1 MSTVTPW
8 WETLKLRSEVVA
20 SSGSID
26 DVQMSLFRSVYAT
39 GTEQPP
45 YADPRYYGEIT
56 YPSPPLVDLMA
67 KVAVRLGGGNRYT
80 AAPALWRLDQSM
92 GGGKSHGLIGLY
104 HLASD
109 PKQLRE
115 TDIGGKAFS
124 VAQEIAGQPIA
135 EDLGQPQVIVLACD
149 NMTAGKGNPDVD
161 GVATT
166 LHERFL
172 WRLFSGDLA
181 LYKRYQ
187 PYQADKSKIVD
198 ALTAVG
204 RPVLILVDEILDYI
218 RQLSESSNSDL
229 AIRDMAFLRA
239 LLDAVNDVPHVAMV
253 IVMIASEDDS
263 IALDVAGQQ
272 RRAELDDL
280 LIRNGKPATVTAN
293 TDFAAIL
300 RRRLFEGNAPAEV
313 LNATSDLFIRA
324 MAGVWTEKVFAT
336 IPSSSSRSF
345 AEEVARCYPFHP
357 ALMAMAEQEWAKLAG
372 FQKVRSTIQIFAAT
386 AYVLSERTK
395 HGEWVP
401 RLIGVGDLPLSSA
414 VVREAVIGSGLIA
427 DSKTQANYR
436 QIAATDIVSVDDAGG
451 AARVLDVR
459 RDNTLFSQTNP
470 RAAERAA
477 TALFLCSIVGT
488 RSQGKQGATEA
499 ELKAATFVP
508 DATFA
513 LADADAIIANLK
525 DVEAGGL
532 AAVEAIAG
540 RGGLPA
546 RLFLSTRKTLNMLF
560 NSTRSA
566 VSDVDRDR
574 ELAASAERLVT
585 SGAFKQV
592 LFVTAGTPEDDARTS
607 REMIE
612 TVGIDNAR
620 TTRLVVLDPR
630 RFSLL
635 NGGDEETRATIRA
648 AMGLGADKMPVL
660 WASSAIF
667 AIINSTRR
675 RHARGMVTAYLAWLR
690 VSEMNEVHNDPE
702 LLEKAN
708 AERTEAKH
716 NMETAVR
723 RAYQHVAYLDVAP
736 DGQRTDH
743 TLTFEHEN
751 QSALNGTSVWKALVD
766 AAKAFDVGAFDA
778 KALVFNLT
786 DADYN
791 KPLDEVRD
799 LFWNSPRLPLLPN
812 GDTDLKRAIFEAVR
826 SGQLRLVGSDG
837 IERQVSSPDEIGI
850 GQSSL
855 RLEKPLPAEAP
866 AGGQALDAAANNTEI
881 TGGQV
886 VPSPQVDGASL
897 TSAPAESELSF
908 TLMVSLASD
917 EQRENI
923 YRVLSAVAAAIDDGQ
938 VSYSKASMNLVVSS
952 SVGPVLC
959 DLLQR
964 AGITASLKDR

>member
-1 MSTVTPW
+1 MSAVTPW
-8 WETLKLRSEVVA
+8 WETLKLRQEA

-26 DVQMSLFRSVYAT
+26 DVQMSLFRSVYST
-39 GTEQPP
+39 GAERPP

-56 YPSPPLVDLMA
+56 HPSPPLADLMA

-104 HLASD
+104 HLAAHPQELS
-109 PKQLRE
+109 E
-115 TDIGGKAFS
+115 TDIGGKAFAE
-124 VAQEIAGQPIA
+124 AQEIAGQPLA
-135 EDLGQPQVIVLACD
+135 ADLGQPQVVVLACD
-149 NMTAGKGNPDVD
+149 NMTAGKGNPDID

-187 PYQADKSKIVD
+187 PFHADKSKIID

-229 AIRDMAFLRA
+229 AVRDMAFLRA

-263 IALDVAGQQ
+263 IALDASGQQ

-300 RRRLFEGNAPAEV
+300 RRRLFEGKAATEV
-313 LNATSDLFIRA
+313 LNATSDLFARA
-324 MAGVWTEKVFAT
+324 MAGIWTDKVFAT
-336 IPSSSSRSF
+336 IPTSSSRSF

-386 AYVLSERTK
+386 AYVLSQRK
-395 HGEWVP
+395 RQGEWVP
-401 RLIGVGDLPLSSA
+401 YLIGVGDLPLSSTP
-414 VVREAVIGSGLIA
+414 VREAVIGSGLIS

-436 QIAATDIVSVDDAGG
+436 QIASTDIVSIDDSGG
-451 AARVLDVR
+451 AARILDLR
-459 RDNTLFSQTNP
+459 RAKALFSLTNP

-508 DATFA
+508 EATFA
-513 LADADAIIANLK
+513 LADADAIIAELK
-525 DVEAGGL
+525 DMEAGGL
-532 AAVEAIAG
+532 AAVEVIAG
-540 RGGLPA
+540 KGGLPA
-546 RLFLSTRKTLNMLF
+546 RLFLSTRNTLNMLW
-560 NSTRSA
+560 NSTKVA
-566 VSDVDRDR
+566 VSDHDRDE
-574 ELAASAERLVT
+574 ELAKAAERLIT
-585 SGAFKQV
+585 SGAFKKTV
-592 LFVTAGTPEDDARTS
+592 FVPVDTPEHDARTS
-607 REMIE
+607 REAIE
-612 TVGIDNAR
+612 AVGIDDAR

-635 NGGDEETRATIRA
+635 NGGDEDTRATIRA
-648 AMGLGADKMPVL
+648 AMGLGAEKMPVL
-660 WASSAIF
+660 WASSAVF

-675 RHARGMVTAYLAWLR
+675 RHARGVVTTQVAWLR
-690 VSEMNEVHNDPE
+690 VSEMNEVRNDPE
-702 LLEKAN
+702 LLEKATGEL
-708 AERTEAKH
+708 AEAKR
-716 NMETAVR
+716 NVEKAVR
-723 RAYQHVAYLDVAP
+723 RAYQHVAFLAVAP
-736 DGQRTDH
+736 DGGRVEQ

-751 QSALNGTSVWKALVD
+751 QSALNGTSVWKALVE
-766 AAKAFDVGAFDA
+766 AAKAFDVDAFDA

-826 SGQLRLVGSDG
+826 SGQLRLVGADG
-837 IERQVSSPDEIGI
+837 IDRHVSTADEIGI
-850 GQSSL
+850 GQASL
-855 RLEKPLPAEAP
+855 RLAKPLPP
-866 AGGQALDAAANNTEI
+866 VVAGDDPDDKDKGGGTDGPGVPPPKPPGGGGVI
-881 TGGQV
+881 T
-886 VPSPQVDGASL
+886 
-897 TSAPAESELSF
+897 TPAESELSF
-908 TLMVSLASD
+908 TLMVSLSSD

-923 YRVLSAVAAAIDDGQ
+923 YRVLSAVAAAVDEGR
-938 VSYSKASMNLVVSS
+938 VSYSKASMSLIVNSA
-952 SVGPVLC
+952 VGA
-959 DLLQR
+959 DISELLKK
-964 AGITASLKDR
+964 AGITASIKAR